1 MFCTCTFFLFSQS
14 SKKSLTREDFLKSA
28 YGKENIS
35 LDEINKLND
44 SKEVV
49 KAYTDPSIHKRPIYF
64 HDPKYDKYSDRITS
78 ATPNKELIYQRL
90 EREAKEREL
99 ERRKK
104 LMQSIA
110 KYLLSILTVSFIVIL
125 ILKKYPIT
133 TRSKRIV
140 NELSNYDDNT
150 LSKDELHTAQIL
162 YELKEK
168 INEPEYKDL
177 FEKFGENAIDEVSL
191 KIFKFGIWRLLDVK
205 YANHLFNNKA
215 YVEVGKQKMIT
226 DINKRFK
233 DEEFLNMTKE
243 EVDSY
248 VLKWVLKTRDD
259 AQGVKNIMSS
269 LKTEK

>member
-1 MFCTCTFFLFSQS
+1 MFIGLFFFSFSQS
-14 SKKSLTREDFLKSA
+14 FETGLEKLLRYRPDYLDLSLEEQIKVYNEMQRDAA
-28 YGKENIS
+28 YRDYHFTYP
-35 LDEINKLND
+35 L
-44 SKEVV
+44 
-49 KAYTDPSIHKRPIYF
+49 
-64 HDPKYDKYSDRITS
+64 DPKYEKYSDIITS
-78 ATPNKELIYQRL
+78 STPNKELIYQRL